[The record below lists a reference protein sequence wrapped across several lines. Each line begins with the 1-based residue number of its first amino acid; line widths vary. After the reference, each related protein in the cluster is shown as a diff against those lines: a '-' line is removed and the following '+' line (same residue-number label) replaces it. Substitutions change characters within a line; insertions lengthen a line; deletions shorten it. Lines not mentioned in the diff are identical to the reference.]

1 MPSISAPF
9 RPSSTPKIIAT
20 QVQHYFSRP
29 PSPTTTNTMVV
40 KIRLARFGR
49 RKAPFYNIVVAQ
61 ARTARNSK
69 PIEVLGTYDPIP
81 KAPTDGEG
89 KPFKDIKLDTARAND
104 PAWRLLSMAGLL
116 LPKYRPGETTNQVT
130 AQPLKGSKLI

>member
-1 MPSISAPF
+1 
-9 RPSSTPKIIAT
+9 
-20 QVQHYFSRP
+20 
-29 PSPTTTNTMVV
+29 MVV

-81 KAPTDGEG
+81 KAPVDGEG
-89 KPFKDIKLDTARAND
+89 KPFKDIKLDSARAKYWLGVGAQPSD

-116 LPKYRPGETTNQVT
+116 EPKYRPKAT
-130 AQPLKGSKLI
+130 S